1 MYGRASHRLPKE
13 ERLNSLLLIRKL
25 FGGGARSVP
34 MFPLRVVCMP
44 VDKAGLPTVSV
55 LVSVSKKRF
64 KRAVDR
70 NRVKR
75 QIREAYRKNRMLL
88 AGPLGA
94 RGKKAVVAFIWL
106 DDGLHPSSE
115 VEEKVK
121 RLLQLIAERMT

>member
-44 VDKAGLPTVSV
+44 VDKVGLPTVSV

-88 AGPLGA
+88 AGPLEA
-94 RGKKAVVAFIWL
+94 RGKKAAVAFIWL